1 MLFDRGDWRLFLN
14 KNTLTQAA
22 GVPEHVLIPL
32 AVKELADNALDVT
45 EESGADITAVG
56 IDLIPSG
63 FSVQDGGP
71 GMDRDTVIR
80 AFSVSRSLV
89 SSKLLRLPTRG
100 ALGNGL
106 RVVGGVAAAF
116 GADLTVHSNG
126 RAYNLKI
133 SRETGE
139 AEVLEEFPSD
149 HSQGMRVEMTFSP
162 EDVPCERALVWGE
175 EAFLLAQGKGG
186 YSGKTSPFWY
196 TAADLH
202 ELLLAAEGTIREVAV
217 LFEGNAQVRI
227 GDLGR
232 VTTPTLEDAENL
244 LGILRGNAS
253 PFNPKRMKPLGPIP
267 GFPEAYATGAGEYEL
282 DDGAAIIPFRVDV
295 WAAVS
300 EEESLRLFV
309 NRTPAAGARPF
320 ASWSKNSQ
328 TLYFSPGSIRVNVGK
343 KPLSVKVHISTPY
356 ISFLSGG
363 KAPDL
368 SAILRSGVMEETTQ
382 KAVSSAKRKAREA
395 FPARGSAPS
404 QKQVMMEVFPEAA
417 KTTGG
422 DGKYEFSQRQL
433 FYVVRPFV
441 AEATGEDLQ
450 YEHFTRVL
458 TEYENENGDIPGLY
472 RDNRGTL
479 YVPHGGGEISIGTR
493 SVARFKRPAW
503 TFHKIL
509 YCEKEGF
516 FPTLRS
522 AKWPETWDCALLTSK
537 GYASRAVKDLLDMLE
552 DDGEPVMCFCIH
564 DADADGTMI
573 YQSLVEE
580 TASRGRRRVEIVN
593 LGLDPEEAVTMGL
606 PSEKVDR
613 SKGKSPAGYLSS
625 REREWLRYNRI
636 ELNAMTTPQ
645 FLSWLDSKME
655 QYEPKKLIP
664 PAETIREK
672 FEEELLL
679 GISETITEKIL
690 KEAKAGEQIEVA
702 FENAKEKVLGENWEP
717 EIIEAL
723 EENPTFGWRSPVTDI
738 AGRIAK
744 GGTKG
749 DQE

>member
-14 KNTLTQAA
+14 RNTLTQTA

-32 AVKELADNALDVT
+32 AVKELADNSLDVT

-116 GADLTVHSNG
+116 GAGLTVHSNG
-126 RAYNLKI
+126 TAYKLNI

-139 AEVLEEFPSD
+139 AEILEEFPSN

-162 EDVPCERALVWGE
+162 EDVPCERALVWGK

-232 VTTPTLEDAENL
+232 VTTPTLEDAGAL

-253 PFNPKRMKPLGPIP
+253 PFNPKRMKPLGSIP
-267 GFPEAYATGAGEYEL
+267 GFPDAYATGAGEYKI
-282 DDGAAIIPFRVDV
+282 DDGAAVIPFRVDV

-300 EEESLRLFV
+300 EEESLRLYM
-309 NRTPAAGARPF
+309 NRTPAAAATPLT
-320 ASWSKNSQ
+320 SWSKNSQ
-328 TLYFSPGSIRVNVGK
+328 SFYFSPGSIRVNVGK
-343 KPLSVKVHISTPY
+343 KPLSVRVHISTPY
-356 ISFLSGG
+356 IPFLSGG

-368 SAILRSGVMEETTQ
+368 SAILRSEVMTETVQ
-382 KAVSSAKRKAREA
+382 KTVNIAKRKARTA
-395 FPARGSAPS
+395 SPARGSAPS
-404 QKQVMMEVFPEAA
+404 QKQVMLETFSEAA
-417 KTTGG
+417 KIAGG

-441 AEATGEDLQ
+441 ADRAGEDLQ

-458 TEYENENGDIPGLY
+458 TEYENENGDMPGLY

-479 YVPHGGGEISIGTR
+479 YVPHGGGEIPIGTK
-493 SVARFKRPAW
+493 SVAQFKRPSW

-522 AKWPETWDCALLTSK
+522 AQWPERWDCALLTSK

-564 DADADGTMI
+564 DADSDGTMI
-573 YQSLVEE
+573 FQSLVEE
-580 TASRGRRRVEIVN
+580 TASRGKRKVEIVN
-593 LGLDPEEAVTMGL
+593 LGLDPAEAVTMGL

-613 SKGKSPAGYLSS
+613 SKGKSPADYVSPE
-625 REREWLRYNRI
+625 ERDWLRRHRI

-645 FLSWLDSKME
+645 FLSWLDRKME
-655 QYEPKKLIP
+655 QFEPKKLIP
-664 PAETIREK
+664 PSGVIQEEFEREL
-672 FEEELLL
+672 FSSVE
-679 GISETITEKIL
+679 GAVTEKIL
-690 KEAKAGEQIEVA
+690 REARAKEQIQAA
-702 FENAKEKVLGENWEP
+702 FKETKEKVAGESWEQ
-717 EIIEAL
+717 EIREAL
-723 EENPTFGWRSPVTDI
+723 EKRPALGWRAPVKVI
-738 AGRIAK
+738 AEEIVSGKEI
-744 GGTKG
+744 
-749 DQE
+749 